1 MTTTPATVPNAN
13 TISRRY
19 RAIVRTATPAQWE
32 AAAQWYP
39 TVQDIANTVAL
50 EHGVSLEVAAS
61 VFSAFSPM
69 KSYSRN
75 VFLFAEYFAGNATPG
90 FTNDRETA
98 DRAMIMGFGAFSRD
112 AKKTY
117 NFARNIAGDHT
128 AVTIDSHMIEAAGYN
143 KNMRV
148 SSDKRYGMFT
158 RVICKMA
165 GDYGVSPA
173 TMQALIW
180 IVERGA
186 AW

>member
-19 RAIVRTATPAQWE
+19 RALVRTATPAQWE
-32 AAAQWYP
+32 EAAQWYP

-50 EHGVSLEVAAS
+50 EYGVSLEVAAS

-69 KSYSRN
+69 KHYTRN
-75 VFLFAEYFAGNATPG
+75 LFLFTEYFAGNPTPSIG
-90 FTNDRETA
+90 NDREVA
-98 DRAMIMGFGAFSRD
+98 DRAMIHGFGAFGKD

-128 AVTIDSHMIEAAGYN
+128 AVTIDSHMIEAAGYP
-143 KNMRV
+143 KEMRV
-148 SSDKRYGMFT
+148 SSNKRYGMFT
-158 RVICKMA
+158 RVVTKIA